1 MDVEPEQFH
10 GHHNRFLETM
20 QPSVQLHSM
29 DIQPASTSEQ
39 RMEIVNQPPPFLQ
52 PPPNYSN
59 RHVPLGFQVHHA
71 PQVVLTQQ
79 QIQMPLIQ
87 MQQPQIQMP
96 QPQQQSPSSS
106 PETPK
111 KTKKKKD
118 KRGES
123 PSNSPKGRGRY
134 ACLLHRQKHKRC
146 PPDCPERKPKPSK
159 SPVTSSKKTSP
170 RKAKLLQSNQIELS
184 GVSTELPLPGRP
196 SRDASGVERP
206 TWESAV
212 TWEDLSWNELNP
224 VQGWN
229 AWDDLKSSFSTQ
241 WEESK
246 KPVDGPKLQ
255 EFDPN
260 SFLEEKLLQL
270 SDSPEGGGAMSD
282 VRMTE
287 L

>member
-1 MDVEPEQFH
+1 MS
-10 GHHNRFLETM
+10 
-20 QPSVQLHSM
+20 QP
-29 DIQPASTSEQ
+29 
-39 RMEIVNQPPPFLQ
+39 
-52 PPPNYSN
+52 
-59 RHVPLGFQVHHA
+59 
-71 PQVVLTQQ
+71 
-79 QIQMPLIQ
+79 Q
-87 MQQPQIQMP
+87 MQML
-96 QPQQQSPSSS
+96 QPQQQPSPSSS

-111 KTKKKKD
+111 KSKKKKD
-118 KRGES
+118 KRGDS

-146 PPDCPERKPKPSK
+146 PPDCPERKPKPAK
-159 SPVTSSKKTSP
+159 SPVTTSKKTSP

-184 GVSTELPLPGRP
+184 GSLSTELPIPGRP
-196 SRDASGVERP
+196 SRIVDSYFERP

-212 TWEDLSWNELNP
+212 PWPLHEELSWNELNP

-229 AWDDLKSSFSTQ
+229 GWDDLKTSFTGH

-246 KPVDGPKLQ
+246 KPADAPKLQ